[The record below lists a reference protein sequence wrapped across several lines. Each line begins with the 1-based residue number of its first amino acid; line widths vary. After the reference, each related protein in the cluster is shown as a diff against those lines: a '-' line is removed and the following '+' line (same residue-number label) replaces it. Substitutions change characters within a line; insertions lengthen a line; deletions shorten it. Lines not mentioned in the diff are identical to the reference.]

1 MKKKRKILRWR
12 EVWNNIL
19 KKRWLVMKRLFVVV
33 LHLRFQTASIII
45 VHNQDKR
52 DWHVFP
58 TQEIHLQK
66 GNNLG
71 RLGGG

>member
-1 MKKKRKILRWR
+1 
-12 EVWNNIL
+12 
-19 KKRWLVMKRLFVVV
+19 MKRLFVVV